1 MRRRQFIAAASGFP
15 LLSAAL
21 PNSMR
26 AAAELCPTERPIK
39 TRPALDRPSITC
51 PRVLV
56 NHVGFRPDDGKYIVI
71 DGVKGAK
78 TFGVVSMHQ
87 KGFQPIFTGELERA
101 GPDLGNH
108 LIGDFSSFK
117 RPGTYRISVTG
128 SYPFW
133 GGEGGTLAVW
143 SHNFTIG
150 DDVWDRPIKKL
161 VNYYRVQ
168 SCGPSRSGYNS
179 PCHINNIRRD
189 DGGEAKPIW
198 RGWHAAD
205 DCVRD
210 VPETLHGL
218 FGLLYLALARPEIA
232 AELDLFQEISWGND
246 YFHAIQSPEG
256 YLYFGVFADNY
267 FDASKD
273 WWDCGSYILIT
284 KPASLYLQYNFISIQ
299 ALIIQLYGKSHP
311 DYATRCLRAAKSC
324 FEYVYT
330 RKSGDFGPE
339 MTSFELASG
348 VLAGIHMFRVT
359 GGEQY
364 RTLARNMANRLVE
377 YQASGGFWTELRG
390 VNLPDPPA
398 YGYDLL
404 LPRTVY
410 QPLVLVGLCA
420 AARWLGS
427 DPDHSRWTSALR
439 KFADSYVKH
448 FVKANAFGIL
458 PFRIWPEQGPAGTRN
473 WDNHGY
479 RYFINLGVKL
489 HQPRS
494 STINWQTGNTAVTA
508 GYGVV
513 MLYLSEV
520 LGTPELRKLAQRQLD
535 WVLGV
540 NPFAASMILGVGRN
554 QSATYPS
561 LDFVPGVPDI
571 DGAVFEGPIG
581 DEMDNPVF
589 IPGLYANVEFWMPH
603 QAWTLWLM
611 AELSTD
617 HPAGP

>member
-1 MRRRQFIAAASGFP
+1 
-15 LLSAAL
+15 
-21 PNSMR
+21 
-26 AAAELCPTERPIK
+26 
-39 TRPALDRPSITC
+39 
-51 PRVLV
+51 
-56 NHVGFRPDDGKYIVI
+56 
-71 DGVKGAK
+71 
-78 TFGVVSMHQ
+78 
-87 KGFQPIFTGELERA
+87 
-101 GPDLGNH
+101 
-108 LIGDFSSFK
+108 
-117 RPGTYRISVTG
+117 
-128 SYPFW
+128 
-133 GGEGGTLAVW
+133 
-143 SHNFTIG
+143 
-150 DDVWDRPIKKL
+150 
-161 VNYYRVQ
+161 
-168 SCGPSRSGYNS
+168 
-179 PCHINNIRRD
+179 
-189 DGGEAKPIW
+189 
-198 RGWHAAD
+198 
-205 DCVRD
+205 
-210 VPETLHGL
+210 
-218 FGLLYLALARPEIA
+218 
-232 AELDLFQEISWGND
+232 
-246 YFHAIQSPEG
+246 
-256 YLYFGVFADNY
+256 
-267 FDASKD
+267 
-273 WWDCGSYILIT
+273 
-284 KPASLYLQYNFISIQ
+284 
-299 ALIIQLYGKSHP
+299 
-311 DYATRCLRAAKSC
+311 
-324 FEYVYT
+324 
-330 RKSGDFGPE
+330 
-339 MTSFELASG
+339 
-348 VLAGIHMFRVT
+348 
-359 GGEQY
+359 
-364 RTLARNMANRLVE
+364 
-377 YQASGGFWTELRG
+377 

-513 MLYLSEV
+513 MLYLS
-520 LGTPELRKLAQRQLD
+520 
-535 WVLGV
+535 
-540 NPFAASMILGVGRN
+540 GRN